1 MGIFAGWWQG
11 ISGSPQTPRSLTLS
25 SPSKDPLPLSDNNN
39 GTSKILLLRLPH
51 PPPNPKIQHTGNW
64 LPCPTVEKQQ
74 DRLIFE
80 GDNLY
85 WKNYSILNT
94 WESSC
99 HPCSTKRNGY
109 IFCPSIFMPHLGK
122 QAAATLKEI
131 RQNKRSC
138 LATVPLALL
147 WLCKFCY
154 FGSEVFFTV
163 EFFGSFKQKQAAQDV
178 IFLSFTESTF
188 VCLWHY

>member
-25 SPSKDPLPLSDNNN
+25 SPSKDPLPLSGNNN
-39 GTSKILLLRLPH
+39 ETSKILLLRLPH

-64 LPCPTVEKQQ
+64 LPCQTVGKQQ
-74 DRLIFE
+74 DRLIYE
-80 GDNLY
+80 GDDLF
-85 WKNYSILNT
+85 WKKYSILNT

-109 IFCPSIFMPHLGK
+109 IFCPSIFMPRLGK

-138 LATVPLALL
+138 LATIPLALL
-147 WLCKFCY
+147 WLCKFCH
-154 FGSEVFFTV
+154 FGSEVFFT
-163 EFFGSFKQKQAAQDV
+163 
-178 IFLSFTESTF
+178 L
-188 VCLWHY
+188 